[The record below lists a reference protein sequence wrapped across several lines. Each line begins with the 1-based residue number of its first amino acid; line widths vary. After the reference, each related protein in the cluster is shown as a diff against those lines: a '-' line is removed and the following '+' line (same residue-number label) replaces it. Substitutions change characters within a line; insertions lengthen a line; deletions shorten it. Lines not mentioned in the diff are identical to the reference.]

1 MKKLIKNHIA
11 EHKIVLDA
19 VLSLDSLIIEVVD
32 VLKTCL
38 ENEGTVFWCGNGGSA
53 SDSQHL
59 AGELIGRF
67 VGNRKPLRSIALAS
81 GGAEGTCIANDY
93 GYDHIFSRQLQ
104 GLGREGDVLI
114 GITTSGNSKNVINA
128 FKAAQLKK
136 MKTIGLLGNGG
147 GKAIE
152 CVDQSI
158 VIPSDTTARI
168 QEMHI
173 LIGHIFC
180 DLIEEA
186 LNLKN

>member
-1 MKKLIKNHIA
+1 MKDLIKKHIA
-11 EHKIVLDA
+11 EHKNVLDS
-19 VLSLDSLIIEVVD
+19 VSSLDSSIIEVVD

-38 ENEGTVFWCGNGGSA
+38 ENDGTIFWCGNGGSA

-67 VGNRKPLRSIALAS
+67 IGNRKPLRSIALTT
-81 GGAEGTCIANDY
+81 GGAEGSCIANDY
-93 GYDHIFSRQLQ
+93 GYDDIFSRQLQ

-114 GITTSGNSKNVINA
+114 GITTSGNSQNVINA
-128 FKAAQLKK
+128 FKTAQLKK
-136 MKTIGLLGNGG
+136 MKTIGLLGKNGG
-147 GKAIE
+147 IAIE

-186 LNLKN
+186 LNLKY